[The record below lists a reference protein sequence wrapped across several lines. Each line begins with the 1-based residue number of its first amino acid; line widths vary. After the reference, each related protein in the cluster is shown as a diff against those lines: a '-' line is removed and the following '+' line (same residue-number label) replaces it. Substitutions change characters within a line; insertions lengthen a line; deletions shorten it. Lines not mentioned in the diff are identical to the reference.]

1 MRSLLFVPASD
12 RRKLDKGLAS
22 GADVII
28 VDLEDSV
35 AADAK
40 VEGRAIMSEFVA
52 AHAGAAERPRLHVR
66 INGFS
71 TGLADLDLDAA
82 VAAGADGI
90 MLPKAAGGQDVT
102 RLDAKIAVAEAIH
115 GSPDGR
121 TRIVAIATE
130 TAHAVFQAG
139 TYRGASHRLAG
150 LAWGAEDLS
159 ADLGATATRG
169 ADGQF
174 LDTFRLARTLTLL
187 GAVAAEVVPIDGV
200 YTDFRDLDGLRA
212 ECEAAAR
219 DGFTAKMA
227 IHPAQVPIINEIF
240 APSPAALA
248 KARQIIA
255 LFDADADALTL
266 LAALEAF
273 DPGLD
278 WTQVGFRKVEDEDWE
293 RAWLDQF
300 QPMRFG
306 ARTFIV
312 PWNHDVPSDAGDDAA
327 IVRLDPGLA
336 FGSGTHPTTAL
347 CLRWLDALAAD
358 GLLEG
363 RHVLDFGCGS
373 GILAL
378 AALKL
383 GAAKAVGVDNDPQ
396 ALLASADNAQRNAVD
411 ADFSVHLPDDEPVT
425 TYPVVVA
432 NILAS
437 ALDALAERLAARVA
451 PGGRIA
457 LSGILKGQEDEL
469 LARYAPWFDA
479 LSATRDGDWMR
490 IDGIRR

>member
-1 MRSLLFVPASD
+1 MPYLELSLRCTEVEQPRYETA
-12 RRKLDKGLAS
+12 
-22 GADVII
+22 
-28 VDLEDSV
+28 LEDVGALSV
-35 AADAK
+35 TLLDADADTGN
-40 VEGRAIMSEFVA
+40 EHAILEPGV
-52 AHAGAAERPRLHVR
+52 GETPLW
-66 INGFS
+66 
-71 TGLADLDLDAA
+71 
-82 VAAGADGI
+82 
-90 MLPKAAGGQDVT
+90 KALV
-102 RLDAKIAVAEAIH
+102 
-115 GSPDGR
+115 
-121 TRIVAIATE
+121 
-130 TAHAVFQAG
+130 
-139 TYRGASHRLAG
+139 
-150 LAWGAEDLS
+150 
-159 ADLGATATRG
+159 
-169 ADGQF
+169 
-174 LDTFRLARTLTLL
+174 LT
-187 GAVAAEVVPIDGV
+187 
-200 YTDFRDLDGLRA
+200 
-212 ECEAAAR
+212 
-219 DGFTAKMA
+219 
-227 IHPAQVPIINEIF
+227 
-240 APSPAALA
+240 
-248 KARQIIA
+248 A
-255 LFDADADALTL
+255 LFDADAEALTL

-363 RHVLDFGCGS
+363 QHVLDFGCGS

-411 ADFSVHLPDDEPVT
+411 ADFSVYLPDDEPVT